1 MKYRVKIVKV
11 TSTSTER
18 LVANFDIAKIEI
30 KGETAK
36 IKFLPTLKA
45 LKDAIIK
52 DIFRP

>member
-11 TSTSTER
+11 TSQSTER
-18 LVANFDIAKIEI
+18 PVAQWDIEKVEI
-30 KGETAK
+30 QGKSAK